1 MEKFK
6 VVGIGGAGN
15 NTVRA
20 WHNPPVSVVQV
31 AQELDLVSSD
41 LAYILSSD
49 ENWQTKL
56 LDSLDDVVCLIAG
69 LGGTLG
75 TEGIQQMAQLA
86 KAQGKTVYAFVT
98 TPFKFEGA
106 RRNFIAK
113 DAISVLQNV
122 CDDVFIFPNEELK
135 EWENQR
141 MELKDCFAKRSEQI
155 LDSVIRSIK
164 GE

>member
-20 WHNPPVSVVQV
+20 WHNSPVSVVQV

-56 LDSLDDVVCLIAG
+56 LVSLDDVVCLIAG
-69 LGGTLG
+69 LGGVLG

-98 TPFKFEGA
+98 TPFRAEGG
-106 RRNFIAK
+106 RRRVRAEE
-113 DAISVLQNV
+113 AISVLQNV

-135 EWENQR
+135 EWENQG
-141 MELKDCFAKRSEQI
+141 MEFKDCFAKRSEQI

>member
-6 VVGIGGAGN
+6 VVGIGGAGTN
-15 NTVRA
+15 AIRA
-20 WHNPPVSVVQV
+20 WNNPPVSVVQV
-31 AQELDLVSSD
+31 AQELNLVSSD

-69 LGGTLG
+69 LGGVLG

-86 KAQGKTVYAFVT
+86 KAQGKTVDAFVT

-122 CDDVFIFPNEELK
+122 CDDVFIFPNEELL
-135 EWENQR
+135 EWESQGMAIR
-141 MELKDCFAKRSEQI
+141 DCYAKRNEQI
-155 LDSVIRSIK
+155 LDNVIQFIS
-164 GE
+164 

>member
-41 LAYILSSD
+41 LAYILSND

-69 LGGTLG
+69 LGGVLG